1 MRVIAQGGMAARML
15 LLTALVA
22 LAALALLVAGCG
34 GAGAT
39 GGGATSGAG
48 GGGTSS
54 AQTQPCNGSIGAHG
68 TTPSVTLRNTDANH
82 TATAPVGEVVE
93 IRLDGQ
99 HVWKLGSVTPNGA
112 LTSVGAQG
120 ALEQGDC
127 VWDFQVAQAG
137 DAVVTFTG
145 TALCQPNQAC
155 PAYAMLVTF
164 TIHGV

>member
-1 MRVIAQGGMAARML
+1 MRRGVNGRWRWL
-15 LLTALVA
+15 VALVA
-22 LAALALLVAGCG
+22 LLALLVAGCG
-34 GAGAT
+34 SAGTT
-39 GGGATSGAG
+39 GGGATSGSG
-48 GGGTSS
+48 GGAST
-54 AQTQPCNGSIGAHG
+54 AQTLPCDGSIGAHG
-68 TTPSVTLRNTDANH
+68 TTPSVTLHNSDASH

-99 HVWKLGSVTPNGA
+99 HVWKLTSVKPDVA
-112 LTSVGAQG
+112 LTRVGAQG

-127 VWDFQVAQAG
+127 VWDFRVERPG

-155 PAYAMLVTF
+155 PAYAMLATF